1 MSELLSAYLNED
13 LLYMQGPRQA
23 RGPCKR
29 KTARLLFPLWD
40 MRTLLLSSAVDSA
53 YLRGRLASM
62 QKNFGSPGQAASR
75 W

>member
-1 MSELLSAYLNED
+1 MCELLSAYLNED

-40 MRTLLLSSAVDSA
+40 MRTLLLSSA